1 MEPIK
6 NAILFW
12 EKLYSAKEATVK
24 FVKQDG
30 TIRIM
35 KCTLDFTQIPKD
47 KQPKKVDMPKILK
60 LMKESGIIHVFDL
73 EKKDWRSVPFNKIDW
88 LEIVPK
94 DSPKEKIRYK
104 ITPFK

>member
-1 MEPIK
+1 MEYIK

-12 EKLYSAKEATVK
+12 EKLYSAREATVK

-35 KCTLDFTQIPKD
+35 RCTLDFTQIPKD
-47 KQPKKVDMPKILK
+47 QQPKKVDMPKILR
-60 LMKESGIIHVFDL
+60 LMKENGIIHVYDL
-73 EKKDWRSVPFNKIDW
+73 EKKGWRSVPFNKIDW
-88 LEIVPK
+88 LEIIPK
-94 DSPKEKIRYK
+94 DSKEKIRYK